1 MLKWAEEGSESK
13 QFTLIQ
19 SKRKREKKA
28 ILDGKS
34 RQVFPISKSSRTT
47 PYVYR
52 KAGDQENPVTLVKSK
67 SNI

>member
-28 ILDGKS
+28 ILDEKS
-34 RQVFPISKSSRTT
+34 RQGV
-47 PYVYR
+47 PY
-52 KAGDQENPVTLVKSK
+52 K
-67 SNI
+67 